1 MTAATEGIVST
12 RREAIQ
18 ALGLSFRRT
27 MVAIRRLRGRDTQ
40 RPGTPGFAQYQL
52 LFTLADRDGL
62 STGELASAADL
73 SPATVTQMLDSLV
86 DMGFVTRDRT
96 SADRRIVRC
105 SLTSGGREWIE
116 ERRATLE
123 RSWDEALSEV
133 SVAEL
138 AVAAAVFDRVAEMF
152 DGFDDSL

>member
-1 MTAATEGIVST
+1 MTAATEGSVST

-52 LFTLADRDGL
+52 LFTLAGRDGL

-86 DMGFVTRDRT
+86 EMGFVTRDRT
-96 SADRRIVRC
+96 SADRRIVTC
-105 SLTSGGREWIE
+105 SLTGSGREWIE
-116 ERRATLE
+116 ERRSTLE
-123 RSWDEALSEV
+123 RCWDEALSEF
-133 SVAEL
+133 SVGDL

-152 DGFDDSL
+152 DGFDEGL